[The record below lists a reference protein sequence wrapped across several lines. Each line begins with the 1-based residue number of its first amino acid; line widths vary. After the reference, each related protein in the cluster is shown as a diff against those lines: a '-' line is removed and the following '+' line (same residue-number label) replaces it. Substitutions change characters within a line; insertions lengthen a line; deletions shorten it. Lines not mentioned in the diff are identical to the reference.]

1 MGLDQYFYVRKNEG
15 KEKKEIEIAYLR
27 KANALQR
34 YFESV
39 HDLGNCKYIEIDD
52 DILNDLEER
61 LNGTDEIVSK
71 FIKDKKLLALI
82 NAGEDYDLYEKIANN
97 FDKYVEEQDA
107 MEEEIMQAYLSGK
120 AFYPGTGFFYGE
132 VSLEDFIL
140 WQLPQMRKA
149 IKAVS
154 SKYDDL
160 EDNESI
166 LYYSWW

>member
-1 MGLDQYFYVRKNEG
+1 MGLDQYFYLRKNEG
-15 KEKKEIEIAYLR
+15 KEKKEVEIAYLR

-61 LNGTDEIVSK
+61 LNGTDEIISK
-71 FIKDKKLLALI
+71 FIKDKKLLAAI
-82 NAGEDYDLYEKIANN
+82 NTSEDCDLYEKIEKN
-97 FDKYVEEQDA
+97 FDKYAKEQDA
-107 MEEEIMQAYLSGK
+107 MEEEMIHAYHSGK
-120 AFYPGTGFFYGE
+120 AFCPGLGFFYGDI
-132 VSLEDFIL
+132 SIKDLIL
-140 WQLPQMRKA
+140 WQLPQIRKA

-154 SKYDDL
+154 SKYDNL